1 MSDVKPSLQFVG
13 IFIPRDL
20 VLRDDIS
27 ITEKV
32 LAAVIDS
39 LDNSKGCWASNAY
52 LGGLIGIGERQVRD
66 YLARLEALG
75 IIVRSQN
82 EDGSRRISTVYAKA
96 IRDLQNN
103 STTAENLRPTTAES
117 SHPPRQKTA
126 TNRKENNKENNKD
139 ISVESSLRSLQIELN
154 KELIDAVTEFV
165 KHRSDIKRPLT
176 QRSLVENLAVIK
188 NQSVTSGTDI
198 VQTAREIIST
208 TIRQGWVGLFPTTNK
223 PAGNKQ
229 TLKATDHG
237 KF

>member
-32 LAAVIDS
+32 LTAVIDS

-52 LGGLIGIGERQVRD
+52 LGGLIGCGDRQVRD
-66 YLARLEALG
+66 YLARLESLG
-75 IIVRSQN
+75 IILRTQN
-82 EDGSRRISTVYAKA
+82 ADGSRRISTVYTKA
-96 IRDLQNN
+96 IRDLQNK
-103 STTAENLRPTTAES
+103 STTEENLHPTTEENIL
-117 SHPPRQKTA
+117 PPRQKTA
-126 TNRKENNKENNKD
+126 TNRKDYRKDNNKD

-165 KHRSDIKRPLT
+165 KHRTDIKRPLT
-176 QRSLVENLAVIK
+176 QRSLVENLAVIQ
-188 NQSVTSGTDI
+188 NQSVASGEDI
-198 VQTAREIIST
+198 VKTAKEIIST
-208 TIRQGWVGLFPTTNK
+208 TIRQGWVGLFPTNK
-223 PAGNKQ
+223 QTNKQ
-229 TLKATDHG
+229 TLSPTDHG

>member
-32 LAAVIDS
+32 LTAVIDS

-52 LGGLIGIGERQVRD
+52 LGGLIGCGDRQVRD
-66 YLARLEALG
+66 YLARLESLG
-75 IIVRSQN
+75 IILRTQN
-82 EDGSRRISTVYAKA
+82 ADGSRRISTVYTKA
-96 IRDLQNN
+96 IRDLQNK
-103 STTAENLRPTTAES
+103 STTEENLHPTTEENIL
-117 SHPPRQKTA
+117 PPRQKTA
-126 TNRKENNKENNKD
+126 TNRKDYRKDNNKD

-176 QRSLVENLAVIK
+176 QRSLVENLSVIQ
-188 NQSVTSGTDI
+188 NQSVASGEDI
-198 VQTAREIIST
+198 VKTAKEIIST
-208 TIRQGWVGLFPTTNK
+208 TIRQGWVGLFPTNK
-223 PAGNKQ
+223 QTNKQ
-229 TLKATDHG
+229 TLSPTDHG

>member
-32 LAAVIDS
+32 LTAVIDS

-52 LGGLIGIGERQVRD
+52 LGGLIGCGDRQVRD
-66 YLARLEALG
+66 YLARLESLG
-75 IIVRSQN
+75 IILRTQN
-82 EDGSRRISTVYAKA
+82 ADGSRRISTVYTKA
-96 IRDLQNN
+96 IRDLQNK
-103 STTAENLRPTTAES
+103 STTEENLHPTTEENIL
-117 SHPPRQKTA
+117 PPRQKTA
-126 TNRKENNKENNKD
+126 TNRKDYRKDNNKD

-176 QRSLVENLAVIK
+176 QRSLVENLAVIQ
-188 NQSVTSGTDI
+188 NQSVASGEDI
-198 VQTAREIIST
+198 VKTAKEIIST
-208 TIRQGWVGLFPTTNK
+208 TIRQGWVGLFPTNK
-223 PAGNKQ
+223 QTNKQ
-229 TLKATDHG
+229 TLSPTDHG